1 MYPVTDEVMAL
12 FENEQRKVLRITGTD
27 RNGATISITDDNV
40 IEDSFQIDRYS
51 CNGEKLEIGTA
62 IAGQLTLKLENG
74 NGQYDGIMF
83 EGAELFVEVGIADWT
98 QSSPTVT
105 YIPCGYFTPD
115 EQPRRLSTISITALD
130 RMMRFDA
137 VSLTKIPW
145 TTRSGEVITTDSGE
159 PIYFVKSIRF
169 PCTIA
174 QIVAQAAAL
183 CNVPFTQDLSGF
195 PNANISIQEL
205 PVPNKDITYRT
216 LIQWCAAIMGCNA
229 WIDWTGSLRF
239 SWYENTTDYV
249 STIDNRYSSDLYE
262 NDLSI
267 TGVAYTNN
275 SGIQF
280 VEGSADYTVDIVGN
294 LLIGA
299 QVVTML
305 PAINVALNGFT
316 YRPFMAAAV
325 NAPYLWPMDVI
336 TFRDKEGND
345 HTSALTNVAFRLN
358 GTTAM
363 ESKGMT
369 YATNRGVQPSGFT
382 KEQAQ
387 LVNEVKQSIVDLD
400 DSLTQE
406 EIFNRLTDNGAA
418 QGVILYNGQLY
429 VNASYIRTGT
439 LIADLVKAGV
449 LGDVAGKNY
458 WNMETGEFSLS
469 ATATVG
475 GSTVEDIAQSEAEQ
489 AVEDFDETLTQ
500 QDVFNRLTDNG
511 VAQGIILNNGQLYI
525 NASYIQTGTLTL
537 GGLNNQNGT
546 LRVLNAAGQ
555 EIGTWTKD
563 GISIQRGDINLDSS
577 GSIKV
582 GFNAAD
588 TKYVLFNNQGMN
600 LMLENGSK
608 VYTGTI
614 RFGNSDYYPVSTDL
628 GTLVA
633 QYTEGTEVF
642 DTTIGPGYLNIFHS
656 TNNVGD
662 HELEYDIESF
672 RVSGPSGAFQV
683 NSDDG
688 EVNTSYEFKLGT
700 PLGIPYGGTGAT
712 TPALH
717 ITTQYVSIAEAI
729 NTVCESRVFPISLQK
744 SGARYYGDMP
754 TGYEQAEWNMEL
766 VGDSTRLTAFLFLY
780 GQTGVYKRDFY
791 NGSWYTGWQLITPIT
806 KAASAVSIPSV
817 GNTATVNITGLT
829 SDHQLVRWNFS
840 SSPENAPPADLA
852 WETFDGYFTITNN
865 GGTTSESITPVFILP
880 Q

>member
-1 MYPVTDEVMAL
+1 MYPITNAVKAL
-12 FENEQRKVLRITGTD
+12 FESEQRKVLRITGTD

-51 CNGEKLEIGTA
+51 CNGGKLEIGTA

-74 NGQYDGIMF
+74 NGQYDGLVF

-105 YIPCGYFTPD
+105 YITCGYFTPD

-137 VSLTKIPW
+137 VSLTMIPW

-195 PNANISIQEL
+195 PNANINIQEL
-205 PVPNKDITYRT
+205 PVPNKDLTYRT

-305 PAINVALNGFT
+305 PAINAALNGFT
-316 YRPFMAAAV
+316 YRPFTVAAV

-336 TFRDKEGND
+336 TFRDKDGND
-345 HTSALTNVAFRLN
+345 HTSALTNVAFGLN
-358 GTTAM
+358 GTTAL

-406 EIFNRLTDNGAA
+406 EIFNRLTDGGAA

-429 VNASYIRTGT
+429 
-439 LIADLVKAGV
+439 
-449 LGDVAGKNY
+449 
-458 WNMETGEFSLS
+458 
-469 ATATVG
+469 
-475 GSTVEDIAQSEAEQ
+475 
-489 AVEDFDETLTQ
+489 
-500 QDVFNRLTDNG
+500 
-511 VAQGIILNNGQLYI
+511 I
-525 NASYIQTGTLTL
+525 NASYINTGYLNANHIQGGTLTL
-537 GGLNNQNGT
+537 GGQNNQNGL

-555 EIGTWTKD
+555 EIGTWMKD
-563 GISIQRGDINLDSS
+563 GISIRRGDINLDST

-582 GFNAAD
+582 GFNADD
-588 TKYVLFNNQGMN
+588 TKYVLFDNNGMQ
-600 LMLENGSK
+600 LVLDNGSK
-608 VYTGTI
+608 VYTGSLT
-614 RFGNSDYYPVSTDL
+614 FGGGNSHYPQGTAL
-628 GTLVA
+628 GMLSA
-633 QYTEGTEVF
+633 SYEEGSDVW
-642 DTTIGPGYLNIFHS
+642 DTTFGPAYLDLF
-656 TNNVGD
+656 
-662 HELEYDIESF
+662 YQESGGGSYMLQF
-672 RVSGPSGAFQV
+672 NLGQFYVSGPR
-683 NSDDG
+683 
-688 EVNTSYEFKLGT
+688 GT
-700 PLGIPYGGTGAT
+700 FRVDLDNDEIYVAGLSIRLDNPLSIGNGGTGAT
-712 TPALH
+712 TPALVV
-717 ITTQYVSIAEAI
+717 TNQYVSILEAI
-729 NTVCESRVFPISLQK
+729 NEVRGSRVFPISLQK
-744 SGARYYGDMP
+744 NGTRYYGDMP
-754 TGYEQAEWNMEL
+754 SGYEQAEWNMEL

-817 GNTATVNITGLT
+817 GNTVTVNITGLT

-840 SSPENAPPADLA
+840 SSPENAPPADLE
-852 WETFDGYFTITNN
+852 WETFDGYFTITNH
-865 GGTTSESITPVFILP
+865 GGTTSESITPVFILSE
-880 Q
+880 